1 MGAAT
6 ACCHVRQCARRTSRL
21 GSSYSRASLP
31 LGSPLCTPALR
42 CTYRGPLAQPR
53 HVAFGLRRADDSA
66 RLCARPFRLASQA
79 VASTDHHSMALHLT
93 QHCADSACARL
104 RLVVRQTLTLV
115 VAQRSAASK
124 SARPST
130 TPTHSATFASTFGA
144 GELGKYQR
152 CALGAPPRFVVELP
166 GSCKIT
172 AITPEPAE
180 WVEHSGGGRLAVYT
194 QLDAALL
201 RTWKL
206 EWTVRACVRAC

>member
-1 MGAAT
+1 
-6 ACCHVRQCARRTSRL
+6 
-21 GSSYSRASLP
+21 
-31 LGSPLCTPALR
+31 
-42 CTYRGPLAQPR
+42 
-53 HVAFGLRRADDSA
+53 
-66 RLCARPFRLASQA
+66 LASQA